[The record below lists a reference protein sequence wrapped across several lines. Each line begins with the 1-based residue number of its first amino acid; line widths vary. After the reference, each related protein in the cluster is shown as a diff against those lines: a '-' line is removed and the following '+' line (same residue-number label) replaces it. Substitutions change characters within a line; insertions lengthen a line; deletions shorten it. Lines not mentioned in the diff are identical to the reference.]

1 MNSCP
6 FCGAG
11 EDEKPVDGR
20 AMSPVVRG
28 DFTECRACGARGPT
42 VYWQDREPF
51 TSRILRVVARAEHA
65 EARAGQAE
73 AALGDLDRWCISRL
87 ETLGPMIIEDLRNS
101 VFRRHNI
108 DPETL

>member
-51 TSRILRVVARAEHA
+51 TSRILRLRAALKEVLA
-65 EARAGQAE
+65 LDRSSVRKPTAGQ
-73 AALGDLDRWCISRL
+73 LSFIL
-87 ETLGPMIIEDLRNS
+87 
-101 VFRRHNI
+101 RRHGI
-108 DPETL
+108 DPETLKEKW